1 MRNSGGDCSPH
12 WRTAQV
18 SSQRYIHKGNMNNKR
33 LFSIILVVFIDLL
46 GFSLILPL
54 LPYYAKTFNANQT
67 ITGILIA
74 SYALMQLIGAPILG
88 RLSDRFGR
96 RPVLLV
102 SVFGTFLGFLLLGF
116 ANALWMLFASRII
129 DGLTGGNL
137 SVAQAYISDVTD
149 AKDRSKG
156 LGMIGAAF
164 GLGFIIG
171 PVTGGLLSQ
180 WGYAVPAFAAATI
193 SFLNLIL
200 IYAWLPESLTEEKR
214 SQMTE
219 KRPAI
224 TLNALLVAF
233 QRPFTGSILITR
245 FFFGLAFA
253 IFQTIFSLY
262 ALAKFNLTAR
272 DTGFVLTY
280 VGVLSVIMQ
289 GFLVGRLTARFRED
303 ILITACVVLMGISL
317 LGWALAP
324 SLLWLYII
332 MTPTALSGGL
342 LNTLLSS
349 TLTKA
354 VAPQEIGGILGLS
367 AAVESSTRIIAP
379 LLGGV
384 LLQQVGTWAPG
395 IFGAVVMAGI
405 SVYVFITIYN
415 HPIVAALKQNK
426 PVAVLD

>member
-1 MRNSGGDCSPH
+1 
-12 WRTAQV
+12 
-18 SSQRYIHKGNMNNKR
+18 MNNKR

-54 LPYYAKTFNANQT
+54 LPYYAETFKANET

-74 SYALMQLIGAPILG
+74 SYAVMQLIGAPLLG

-96 RPVLLV
+96 RPVLLL
-102 SVFGTFLGFLLLGF
+102 SVFGTFIGFLLLGF
-116 ANALWMLFASRII
+116 ANALWMLFASRIL

-149 AKDRSKG
+149 EKSRSKG
-156 LGMIGAAF
+156 LGMVGAAF

-180 WGYAVPAFAAATI
+180 WGYAVPAFVAAGI

-219 KRPAI
+219 KRPAV
-224 TLNALLVAF
+224 TLQALIVAF
-233 QRPFTGSILITR
+233 KRPFTGSLLITR
-245 FFFGLAFA
+245 FFYGLAFA

-280 VGVLSVIMQ
+280 VGVLAVIVQ
-289 GFLVGRLTARFRED
+289 GFLVGRLTTQFRED
-303 ILITACVVLMGISL
+303 LLIAVSVVLMGISL

-324 SLLWLYII
+324 SVLWLYII
-332 MTPTALSGGL
+332 MTPTAISGGL

-367 AAVESSTRIIAP
+367 AAVESATRIIAP

-395 IFGAVVMAGI
+395 AFGAVVMTGV
-405 SVYVFITIYN
+405 SLYVFTTIYN
-415 HPIVAALKQNK
+415 HPIVATLKQGK
-426 PVAVLD
+426 AAPVPASD

>member
-1 MRNSGGDCSPH
+1 MD
-12 WRTAQV
+12 
-18 SSQRYIHKGNMNNKR
+18 NKR

-54 LPYYAKTFNANQT
+54 LPYYAETFSANQT
-67 ITGILIA
+67 TTGILIA

-96 RPVLLV
+96 RPVLLL

-116 ANALWMLFASRII
+116 ANALWMLFASRIL

-149 AKDRSKG
+149 EKSRSKG

-180 WGYAVPAFAAATI
+180 WGYAVPAFAAAVI
-193 SFLNLIL
+193 SLINLIL
-200 IYAWLPESLTEEKR
+200 IYAWLPESLTAEKR

-219 KRPAI
+219 KRPAFSFG
-224 TLNALLVAF
+224 ALLVAF

-280 VGVLSVIMQ
+280 VGVLSVIVQ
-289 GFLVGRLTARFRED
+289 GFLVGRLTSRYRED
-303 ILITACVVLMGISL
+303 LLITASVVLMGISL
-317 LGWALAP
+317 IGWALAP
-324 SLLWLYII
+324 SVLWLYII
-332 MTPTALSGGL
+332 LTPTALSGGL

-379 LLGGV
+379 ILGGV
-384 LLQQVGTWAPG
+384 LLQQIGTWAPG
-395 IFGAVVMAGI
+395 IFGAVVMAGV
-405 SVYVFITIYN
+405 SVYVFATIYN
-415 HPIVAALKQNK
+415 HPIVATFKQK
-426 PVAVLD
+426 KAAPIPASD

>member
-1 MRNSGGDCSPH
+1 
-12 WRTAQV
+12 
-18 SSQRYIHKGNMNNKR
+18 MNNKR

-54 LPYYAKTFNANQT
+54 LPYYAETFQANQAV
-67 ITGILIA
+67 TGLLIA
-74 SYALMQLIGAPILG
+74 SYAAMQLIGAPILG

-96 RPVLLV
+96 RPILLI
-102 SVFGTFLGFLLLGF
+102 SVFGTFIGFLLLGF
-116 ANALWMLFASRII
+116 ANSLWMLFASRIL

-149 AKDRSKG
+149 EKSRSKG

-180 WGYAVPAFAAATI
+180 WGYAVPAFAAAAV
-193 SFLNLIL
+193 SFFNLIL
-200 IYAWLPESLTEEKR
+200 IFAWLPESLNPEKL
-214 SQMTE
+214 TAAVAA
-219 KRPAI
+219 KRPSV
-224 TLNALLVAF
+224 NFSALLVALK
-233 QRPFTGSILITR
+233 RPFTGPILITR

-280 VGVLSVIMQ
+280 VGLLSVIVQ
-289 GFLVGRLTARFRED
+289 GFLVGRLTKKFRED
-303 ILITACVVLMGISL
+303 LLIAVCVILMGMSL

-324 SLLWLYII
+324 SLLWVYII

-354 VAPQEIGGILGLS
+354 VSTQEVGGILGLS
-367 AAVESSTRIIAP
+367 TSVESSTRIIAP
-379 LLGGV
+379 ILGGA
-384 LLQQVGTWAPG
+384 LLQQIGPWAPG
-395 IFGAVVMAGI
+395 VFGAMIMVGVTI
-405 SVYVFITIYN
+405 YVWIKIYN
-415 HPIVAALKQNK
+415 HPIALTLEQNK
-426 PVAVLD
+426 AAATPSTD

>member
-1 MRNSGGDCSPH
+1 MN
-12 WRTAQV
+12 V
-18 SSQRYIHKGNMNNKR
+18 SYANAKENMNNKS
-33 LFSIILVVFIDLL
+33 LFSIIVVVFIDLL

-54 LPYYAKTFNANQT
+54 LPYYAETFQSSEFV
-67 ITGILIA
+67 TGLLVA
-74 SYALMQLIGAPILG
+74 SYAAAQLIGAPVLG

-96 RPVLLV
+96 RPLLLA

-116 ANALWMLFASRII
+116 ANALWILFAARIL
-129 DGLTGGNL
+129 DGFTGGNL
-137 SVAQAYISDVTD
+137 SIAQAYIADVTD
-149 AKDRSKG
+149 ARSRAKG

-164 GLGFIIG
+164 GIGFIIG

-180 WGYAVPAFAAATI
+180 FGYNVPAFVAAGLA
-193 SFLNLIL
+193 LANLIL
-200 IYAWLPESLTEEKR
+200 IFAWLPESLTAEKR
-214 SQMTE
+214 RQSGEQ
-219 KRPAI
+219 KRPAVS
-224 TLNALLVAF
+224 LGALVTALK
-233 QRPFTGSILITR
+233 RPFTGSLLITR

-262 ALAKFNLTAR
+262 ALAKFNLSAR

-280 VGVLSVIMQ
+280 VGVLSVIVQ

-303 ILITACVVLMGISL
+303 ILITAAVALMAISL

-324 SLLWLYII
+324 SVFWLLVVL
-332 MTPTALSGGL
+332 TPTSLSGGL

-379 LLGGV
+379 ILGGA
-384 LLQQVGTWAPG
+384 LLERVGAWSPG
-395 IFGAVVMAGI
+395 ALGAAVMLGLFA
-405 SVYVFITIYN
+405 YVFVRVYN
-415 HPIVAALKQNK
+415 HPTVLQLREQKLA
-426 PVAVLD
+426 PVPVTISD

>member
-1 MRNSGGDCSPH
+1 
-12 WRTAQV
+12 
-18 SSQRYIHKGNMNNKR
+18 MNNKR

-54 LPYYAKTFNANQT
+54 LPYYAETFKASST
-67 ITGILIA
+67 VTGILIA

-149 AKDRSKG
+149 EKSRSKG

-180 WGYAVPAFAAATI
+180 WGYAVPAFTAAAI
-193 SFLNLIL
+193 SLINLVL
-200 IYAWLPESLTEEKR
+200 IYAWLPESLTPEKR

-219 KRPAI
+219 KRPPI
-224 TLNALLVAF
+224 SLGALLVAF
-233 QRPFTGSILITR
+233 RRPFTGSILITR

-262 ALAKFNLTAR
+262 ALARFNLSAR

-280 VGVLSVIMQ
+280 VGVLAVIVQ
-289 GFLVGRLTARFRED
+289 GFLVGRLTNAYRED
-303 ILITACVVLMGISL
+303 LLITVAVVLFGFSL

-324 SLLWLYII
+324 SLLWVYII
-332 MTPTALSGGL
+332 MTPTAMAGGL

-354 VAPQEIGGILGLS
+354 VAPHEIGGILGLS
-367 AAVESSTRIIAP
+367 ASVESSTRIIAP
-379 LLGGV
+379 ILGGV

-395 IFGAVVMAGI
+395 LFGAVVMAGV
-405 SVYVFITIYN
+405 SVFVFITIYN
-415 HPIVAALKQNK
+415 HPIVATLNQKK
-426 PVAVLD
+426 VVPVPVSE

>member
-1 MRNSGGDCSPH
+1 M
-12 WRTAQV
+12 
-18 SSQRYIHKGNMNNKR
+18 KNKP
-33 LFSIILVVFIDLL
+33 LISIILVVFIDLL

-54 LPYYAKTFNANQT
+54 LPYYAETFKANQT
-67 ITGILIA
+67 VTGILIA

-116 ANALWMLFASRII
+116 ANALWMLFVSRII
-129 DGLTGGNL
+129 DGITGGNL

-149 AKDRSKG
+149 EKSRSKG
-156 LGMIGAAF
+156 LGMVGAAF

-180 WGYAVPAFAAATI
+180 WGYAVPAFAAAAI
-193 SFLNLIL
+193 SFINLIL
-200 IYAWLPESLTEEKR
+200 IYAWLPESLTEDKR

-219 KRPAI
+219 KRPAV

-253 IFQTIFSLY
+253 IFQTIFALY

-280 VGVLSVIMQ
+280 VGVLSVIVQ
-289 GFLVGRLTARFRED
+289 GFLVGRLTSRFRED
-303 ILITACVVLMGISL
+303 LLITASVMLMAVSL

-324 SLLWLYII
+324 SLIWLYVI

-354 VAPQEIGGILGLS
+354 VAPQEVGGILGLS
-367 AAVESSTRIIAP
+367 TAVESSTRIIAP

-384 LLQQVGTWAPG
+384 LLQQIGTWAPG
-395 IFGAVVMAGI
+395 AFGAVVMVGVSI
-405 SVYVFITIYN
+405 FVFITIYN
-415 HPIVAALKQNK
+415 HPIVFTLKQNK
-426 PVAVLD
+426 PVPVPASD